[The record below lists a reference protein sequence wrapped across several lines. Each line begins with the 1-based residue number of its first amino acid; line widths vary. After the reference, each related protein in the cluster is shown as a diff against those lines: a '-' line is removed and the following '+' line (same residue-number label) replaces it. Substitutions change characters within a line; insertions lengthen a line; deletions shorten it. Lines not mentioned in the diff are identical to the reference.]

1 MTQSGGHVQQLN
13 SGNEGQ
19 NIGGTMGV
27 FSGGSDRTIGQN
39 LSFLGS
45 TATTQVVNDVDII
58 VATALLQYTV
68 SLYSDTI

>member
-1 MTQSGGHVQQLN
+1 
-13 SGNEGQ
+13 
-19 NIGGTMGV
+19 MGV

-45 TATTQVVNDVDII
+45 TATTQVGNGVDII
-58 VATALLQYTV
+58 VATAVLQYTV